1 MKYEI
6 DTIPVWDAL
15 KAGSECP
22 FCLLEKR
29 SRQAAVR
36 YFLGPSVMVPEVR
49 VSVNETGF
57 RPENL
62 RLLSKDANK
71 LGLALVSHTRLKTLR
86 ARISGQAKALKAEAS
101 KAAAKNAL
109 EGLVGKRPLED
120 QITRLVA
127 FLRNEETQCLIE
139 AKVTQ
144 DLERYAFTMIH
155 LWSKD
160 KDFRPA
166 WAASPGTCL
175 HHAPLV
181 LEMAK
186 LELGAPALGSFV
198 GEFLDLLDRNLG
210 RVEEDILAFT
220 QTFDS
225 TQSHQIVGNPQGAV
239 DRCLQKIAGTFPE
252 YEEES
257 KSRKG
262 PLMGGVTST

>member
-15 KAGSECP
+15 RAGSECP

-49 VSVNETGF
+49 VTVNQTGF

-62 RLLSKDANK
+62 RLLSKDPNK
-71 LGLALVSHTRLKTLR
+71 LGLALISHTRLKALR
-86 ARISGQAKALKAEAS
+86 AKMAGQTKALRTEAEKS
-101 KAAAKNAL
+101 AAKNAL
-109 EGLVGKRPLED
+109 GGLVGKKALED
-120 QITRLVA
+120 HIDRLVT
-127 FLRNEETQCLIE
+127 FLRKEENQCLIE
-139 AKVTQ
+139 DKVTL
-144 DLERYAFTMIH
+144 DLERYAFTLVH
-155 LWSKD
+155 LWNKD
-160 KDFRPA
+160 RDFRPA

-181 LEMAK
+181 LEMARA
-186 LELGAPALGSFV
+186 ELPAPALGAFI

-210 RVEEDILAFT
+210 RVEEDVLAFS

-225 TQSHQIVGNPQGAV
+225 TQSHAIVGNPQGAV

-252 YEEES
+252 YEDEA
-257 KSRKG
+257 KGRKG
-262 PLMGGVTST
+262 PLMGVVTST